1 MARPT
6 TAAISPFFIVSD
18 VEKSV
23 AYYRETL
30 GFEAT
35 LQEPA
40 QRPFFAIIR
49 RDGAQVFLKA
59 DKDATPRP
67 NPQRHPSMRWDAF
80 VYTPDPDGLAA
91 APKAAQSS
99 KHRYRTPMTACAASN
114 SPIRTAMCCFSDVRE
129 NKEVA

>member
-1 MARPT
+1 MTRPT
-6 TAAISPFFIVSD
+6 TAGISPFFIVSD

-59 DKDATPRP
+59 DKGATPRP
-67 NPQRHPSMRWDAF
+67 NPQCHPSMRWNAF

-91 APKAAQSS
+91 DCAESGAICK
-99 KHRYRTPMTACAASN
+99 TPLQDTHDGLRGFELAD
-114 SPIRTAMCCFSDVRE
+114 PDGYVLFFGRPRE
-129 NKEVA
+129 